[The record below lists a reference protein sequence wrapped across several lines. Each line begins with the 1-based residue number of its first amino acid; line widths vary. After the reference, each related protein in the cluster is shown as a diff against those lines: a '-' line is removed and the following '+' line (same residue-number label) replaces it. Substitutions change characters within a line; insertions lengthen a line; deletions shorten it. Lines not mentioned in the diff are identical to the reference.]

1 MTEQNQQLWLLQPIF
16 GAITSCDDAYGS
28 VVSRLVGIVS
38 NKQSCLGAADTGLQ
52 CGEIKVDEAGIPANR
67 QQGSKSSRGKGNY
80 KPKGR
85 QVDPAARA
93 EINAL
98 LGDTPPRRDL
108 LIETLHLIQDAYGH
122 LSARHLAALAD
133 FMRLPMA
140 EVWEVASFYDH
151 FDLVREGEST
161 PASCTVRVCTS
172 LSCMMAGGETLLE
185 KLQPYASDKVR
196 FVPAPCIGACDKAP
210 AAAIGHSLVE
220 HADFEQLSQ
229 VTEAAHPELPAP
241 AILFDDYC
249 KDGGYALLRALLN
262 GERSSEDILSILDDT
277 ALRGLGG
284 AGFPTGRKW
293 RIVSGQPGPRLMAV
307 NGDEGEPGTFK
318 DRLYL
323 SNDPH
328 RMIEGILIAAFVV
341 GVETCFIY
349 MRDEYPEIIALL
361 RQELDKVRAA
371 GLADHVELDLRRGA
385 GAYICG
391 EESAMIESIEGK
403 RGLPRHRPPYVAEVG
418 IFGRPTLVNNVET
431 LHWIRDIV
439 TNGAAWFN
447 AQGKDGHP
455 GPRSY
460 SVSGRVANPGVVLA
474 PAGSTVA
481 ELIELCGGMADGHSF
496 KGYLP
501 GGASGGILP
510 ASKADIPL
518 DFGGKLA
525 EEGCFVGS
533 HAVVVLSDQDNMW
546 DAATNLMKFFA
557 HESCGQCTP
566 CRNGTEKA
574 VAMMT
579 AAAPDT
585 DLLGELSIAMAD
597 ASICGLGQA
606 ASNPL
611 VSVMKHF
618 PADIATAGTKTSS
631 KKGSQS

>member
-1 MTEQNQQLWLLQPIF
+1 M
-16 GAITSCDDAYGS
+16 
-28 VVSRLVGIVS
+28 
-38 NKQSCLGAADTGLQ
+38 
-52 CGEIKVDEAGIPANR
+52 DEAGIPGQR
-67 QQGSKSSRGKGNY
+67 QQGSKSSRGKGRY

-85 QVDPAARA
+85 LVDPSARA
-93 EINAL
+93 EIEAL
-98 LGDTPPRRDL
+98 LGSEPPRRDL
-108 LIETLHLIQDAYGH
+108 LIESLHLIQDHYRH

-133 FMRLPMA
+133 WMRLPMA
-140 EVWEVASFYDH
+140 EIWEVASFYDH
-151 FDLVREGEST
+151 FDLVREGEDA
-161 PASCTVRVCTS
+161 PAPCTVRVCTS
-172 LSCMMAGGETLLE
+172 LSCMMAGGEELLRE
-185 KLQPYASDKVR
+185 LQAHASENVR
-196 FVPAPCIGACDKAP
+196 FVGAPCIGACDKAP
-210 AAAIGHSLVE
+210 AAAIGYQLVE
-220 HADFEQLSQ
+220 HADLTTLSA
-229 VTEAAHPELPAP
+229 VSEAGNAEIPAG
-241 AILFDDYC
+241 ARQFDAYC
-249 KDGGYALLRALLN
+249 AESGYDLLRDLLS
-262 GERSSEDILSILDDT
+262 GKTSSEDALSILDAA

-323 SNDPH
+323 STDPH
-328 RMIEGILIAAFVV
+328 RMIEGILIAAHIV
-341 GVETCFIY
+341 GVETCYIY

-361 RQELDKVRAA
+361 RLELDKVRAA
-371 GLADHVELDLRRGA
+371 GLADHVAIELRRGA

-431 LHWIRDIV
+431 LHWIRDIL
-439 TNGAAWFN
+439 THGADWFN
-447 AQGKDGHP
+447 QQGRDGHP

-460 SVSGRVANPGVVLA
+460 SVSGRVKSPGVIVA
-474 PAGSTVA
+474 PAGSTVM
-481 ELIELCGGMADGHSF
+481 ELIERCGGMAEGHSF

-510 ASKADIPL
+510 ASKGDIPL

-546 DAATNLMKFFA
+546 DSATNLMKFFA

-574 VAMMT
+574 VSMMG
-579 AAAPDT
+579 AAEPDT
-585 DLLGELSIAMAD
+585 DLLGELSVTMAD

-606 ASNPL
+606 AVNPL
-611 VSVMKHF
+611 VSVMTHF
-618 PADIATAGTKTSS
+618 PEDIGRRGK
-631 KKGSQS
+631 

>member
-1 MTEQNQQLWLLQPIF
+1 M
-16 GAITSCDDAYGS
+16 
-28 VVSRLVGIVS
+28 
-38 NKQSCLGAADTGLQ
+38 
-52 CGEIKVDEAGIPANR
+52 
-67 QQGSKSSRGKGNY
+67 
-80 KPKGR
+80 
-85 QVDPAARA
+85 VDPVALA
-93 EINAL
+93 EIEAL
-98 LGDTPPRRDL
+98 LGSLVPARDM
-108 LIETLHLIQDAYGH
+108 LIEVLHIIQDEYKH

-133 FMRLPMA
+133 IMRLPMA

-151 FDLVREGEST
+151 FDLVREGEAA

-172 LSCMMAGGETLLE
+172 LSCMMAGGEDLLE
-185 KLQPYASDKVR
+185 RLQPYASDKIR
-196 FVPAPCIGACDKAP
+196 FLAAPCIGACDKAP
-210 AAAIGHSLVE
+210 AAAVGHKLIGKAS
-220 HADFEQLSQ
+220 FEQLYNAN
-229 VTEAAHPELPAP
+229 TEGASDDHPDVISS
-241 AILFDDYC
+241 AIDFDSYRAN
-249 KDGGYALLRALLN
+249 GGYAVLQSLLE
-262 GERSSEDILSILDDT
+262 GTRSNEDVLSTLDET

-293 RIVSGQPGPRLMAV
+293 RIVAGQPGPRVMAV

-323 SNDPH
+323 SSDPH
-328 RMIEGILIAAFVV
+328 RMIEGILIAAKVV
-341 GVETCFIY
+341 DIDVCYIY

-361 RQELDKVRAA
+361 RREIEKIVRA
-371 GLADHVELDLRRGA
+371 GLASHVDLHIRRGA

-403 RGLPRHRPPYVAEVG
+403 RGLPRHRPPYVAENG

-431 LHWIRDIV
+431 LHWIRDIIE
-439 TNGAAWFN
+439 NGASWFN
-447 AQGKDGHP
+447 DQGQDGHP
-455 GPRSY
+455 GPRSF

-474 PAGSTVA
+474 PAGSTVL
-481 ELIELCGGMADGHSF
+481 ELIKKCGGMADGHSF
-496 KGYLP
+496 KAYLP

-510 ASKADIPL
+510 AEKGHIPL

-546 DAATNLMKFFA
+546 DAATNLLQFFA

-579 AAAPDT
+579 SPAPDT
-585 DLLGELSIAMAD
+585 ELLGELSVAMAD

-611 VSVMKHF
+611 TSVMRHF
-618 PADIATAGTKTSS
+618 PEDIATARKHGREIKPARGTK
-631 KKGSQS
+631 

>member
-1 MTEQNQQLWLLQPIF
+1 M
-16 GAITSCDDAYGS
+16 
-28 VVSRLVGIVS
+28 
-38 NKQSCLGAADTGLQ
+38 
-52 CGEIKVDEAGIPANR
+52 DEAGIPGQR
-67 QQGSKSSRGKGNY
+67 QQGSKSSRGKGRY

-85 QVDPAARA
+85 LVDPSARA
-93 EINAL
+93 EIEAL
-98 LGDTPPRRDL
+98 LGSEPPRRDL
-108 LIETLHLIQDAYGH
+108 LIESLHLIQDHYRH

-133 FMRLPMA
+133 WMRLPMA
-140 EVWEVASFYDH
+140 EIWEVASFYDH
-151 FDLVREGEST
+151 FDLVREGEDA
-161 PASCTVRVCTS
+161 PAPCTVRVCTS
-172 LSCMMAGGETLLE
+172 LSCMMAGGEELLRE
-185 KLQPYASDKVR
+185 LQAHASENVR
-196 FVPAPCIGACDKAP
+196 FVGAPCIGACDKAP
-210 AAAIGHSLVE
+210 AAAIGYQLVE
-220 HADFEQLSQ
+220 HADLTTLSA
-229 VTEAAHPELPAP
+229 VSEAGNAEIPAG
-241 AILFDDYC
+241 ARQFDAYC
-249 KDGGYALLRALLN
+249 AESGYDLLRDLLS
-262 GERSSEDILSILDDT
+262 GKTSSEDALSILDAA

-323 SNDPH
+323 STDPH
-328 RMIEGILIAAFVV
+328 RMVEGILIAAHIV
-341 GVETCFIY
+341 GVETCYIY

-371 GLADHVELDLRRGA
+371 GLADHVAIELRRGA

-431 LHWIRDIV
+431 LHWIRDIL
-439 TNGAAWFN
+439 THGADWFN
-447 AQGKDGHP
+447 QQGRDGHP

-460 SVSGRVANPGVVLA
+460 SVSGRVKSPGVIVA
-474 PAGSTVA
+474 PAGSTVM
-481 ELIELCGGMADGHSF
+481 ELIERCGGMAEGHSF

-510 ASKADIPL
+510 ASKGDIPL

-546 DAATNLMKFFA
+546 EAATNLMKFFA
-557 HESCGQCTP
+557 YESCGQCTP

-574 VAMMT
+574 VSMMG
-579 AAAPDT
+579 AAEPDT
-585 DLLGELSIAMAD
+585 DLLGELSVTMAD

-606 ASNPL
+606 AVNPL
-611 VSVMKHF
+611 VSVMTHF
-618 PADIATAGTKTSS
+618 PEDIGRRGK
-631 KKGSQS
+631 

>member
-1 MTEQNQQLWLLQPIF
+1 VDNLPNTGRDKSDDF
-16 GAITSCDDAYGS
+16 SSAGA
-28 VVSRLVGIVS
+28 
-38 NKQSCLGAADTGLQ
+38 
-52 CGEIKVDEAGIPANR
+52 P
-67 QQGSKSSRGKGNY
+67 SRGKGRY

-85 QVDPAARA
+85 MLDPIALDEVR
-93 EINAL
+93 AL
-98 LGDTPPRRDL
+98 LGNIEPARDM
-108 LIETLHLIQDAYGH
+108 LIEYLHMIQDNQKH
-122 LSARHLAALAD
+122 LSARHLAALAHI
-133 FMRLPMA
+133 MRIPMA

-151 FDLVREGEST
+151 FDLVKEDET
-161 PASCTVRVCTS
+161 APPQCTVRVCTS
-172 LSCMMAGGETLLE
+172 LSCMMVGGETMLE

-210 AAAIGHSLVE
+210 AAAIGHKLIE
-220 HADFEQLSQ
+220 HASFDALKDVE
-229 VTEAAHPELPAP
+229 EDGHPEIPAT
-241 AILFDDYC
+241 ARRFDAYVA
-249 KDGGYALLRALLN
+249 DGGYSLLKALLSGKKNA
-262 GERSSEDILSILDDT
+262 EDVLSVLDDA

-328 RMIEGILIAAFVV
+328 RMIEGILIATKVV
-341 GVETCFIY
+341 GIDACYIY

-361 RQELDKVRAA
+361 KEELAAVEAA
-371 GLADHVELDLRRGA
+371 GLADHTQLHLRRGA

-403 RGLPRHRPPYVAEVG
+403 RGLPRHRPPFVAEKG
-418 IFGRPTLVNNVET
+418 IFDRPTLVNNVET
-431 LHWIRDIV
+431 LYWIRDIV
-439 TNGAAWFN
+439 EQGADWFN
-447 AQGKDGHP
+447 DQGKDGHP

-460 SVSGRVANPGVVLA
+460 SVSGRVAKPGVIMA
-474 PAGSTVA
+474 PAGSTVS
-481 ELIELCGGMADGHSF
+481 ELIALCGGMAEGHSF

-510 ASKADIPL
+510 ASKGDIPL
-518 DFGGKLA
+518 DFGGALA

-546 DAATNLMKFFA
+546 DAATNLLKFFA

-574 VAMMT
+574 VTLMQSAN
-579 AAAPDT
+579 PDVN
-585 DLLGELSIAMAD
+585 LLGELSIAMGD

-611 VSVMKHF
+611 TSVMKHF
-618 PADIATAGTKTSS
+618 PEDIVK
-631 KKGSQS
+631 